1 MTDAGTDKTPPLRL
15 DYALD
20 APPEKVW
27 RAISLPEFRRRWLPA
42 GALAEEDGTTIVPGR
57 EVRYRLRD
65 SAPPFL
71 ESDVTFRITPD
82 PAGGTSLLIV
92 QQLTAESLERLR
104 RAAANN
110 NGPMLMLAA

>member
-1 MTDAGTDKTPPLRL
+1 MMDATTDKTAPLRL

-27 RAISLPEFRRRWLPA
+27 RAISLAEFRRRWLPD
-42 GALAEEDGTTIVPGR
+42 GALSGDDGTTIVPGR

-82 PAGGTSLLIV
+82 PAGGTSLQIV

-104 RAAANN
+104 RAAANDD
-110 NGPMLMLAA
+110 GPMLMLAA